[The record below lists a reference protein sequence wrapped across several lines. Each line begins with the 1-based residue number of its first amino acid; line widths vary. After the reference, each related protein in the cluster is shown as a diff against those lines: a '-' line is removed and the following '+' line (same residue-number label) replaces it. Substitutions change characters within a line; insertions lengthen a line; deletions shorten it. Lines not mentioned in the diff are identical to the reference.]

1 VRESEPVLVG
11 NIPLQRYEGISHVAI
26 TVAVIIIII
35 IIVIIIII
43 IIIIIIV
50 VVVAFTNSTLKQR
63 KANYEIGTNT

>member
-1 VRESEPVLVG
+1 MRESEPVLVG

-26 TVAVIIIII
+26 TVAVIIII